1 VSRATDGVSG
11 LAALL
16 KLRPDIA
23 IVDIGLPGLTGLE
36 VALRSRAAG
45 YPGRMIAIS
54 GYGQESD
61 VRQALRSGFD
71 AHLVKPV
78 DAAALRRLIAEN

>member
-1 VSRATDGVSG
+1 MERKNTIPILANVLLEASGDELKLLATD
-11 LAALL
+11 
-16 KLRPDIA
+16 
-23 IVDIGLPGLTGLE
+23 LE

-61 VRQALRSGFD
+61 VCQALKSGFD
-71 AHLVKPV
+71 AHLVKPI
-78 DAAALRRLIAEN
+78 DAATLRRLIAEN